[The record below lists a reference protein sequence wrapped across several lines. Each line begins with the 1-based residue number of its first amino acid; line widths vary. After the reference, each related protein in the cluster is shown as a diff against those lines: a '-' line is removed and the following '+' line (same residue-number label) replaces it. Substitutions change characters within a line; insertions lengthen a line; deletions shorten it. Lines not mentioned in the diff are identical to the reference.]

1 MIGKGRKGFERNLR
15 PLVNFVQFNRILI
28 SNFDPKAKVLL
39 RVPLPKK
46 IQSVGQEK
54 LLLYS
59 PFNI

>member
-15 PLVNFVQFNRILI
+15 PLVNLVQFNRILI
-28 SNFDPKAKVLL
+28 SNFDPKAKVLF

-59 PFNI
+59 PFYI